1 MTTTDTPV
9 PLPLRGD
16 HVDAW
21 LRAQRDEYPADSIAW
36 GVLDDL
42 LDTYRG
48 HADTGMPLDEHACEN
63 GNVDDCHGCYEAA
76 Q

>member
-1 MTTTDTPV
+1 MTRTTTTP

-21 LRAQRDEYPADSIAW
+21 LRAQRDEYPADSITW
-36 GVLDDL
+36 DILDDL

-48 HADTGMPLDEHACEN
+48 HADTGTPLDEHA
-63 GNVDDCHGCYEAA
+63 YEAT